1 LKLSQFQDLLLTLA
15 EQHPEFEA
23 FNKCTEFEK
32 VIMADPARQVP
43 NIDFLLKDINQ
54 LLVKMTALFV
64 IVKQN
69 ESFTRFFGI
78 DAQSIEA
85 ETHSKSTTPM
95 KA

>member
-1 LKLSQFQDLLLTLA
+1 MV

-23 FNKCTEFEK
+23 FNKCTEFEQ
-32 VIMADPARQVP
+32 VIMVDPARQVP
-43 NIDFLLKDINQ
+43 NIEFLLKNINQ

-69 ESFTRFFGI
+69 ESFMRFFGI
-78 DAQSIEA
+78 DAESLEEEA
-85 ETHSKSTTPM
+85 KSRTTTPM

>member
-1 LKLSQFQDLLLTLA
+1 MSQFQDLLLTLA

-32 VIMADPARQVP
+32 VIMVDPARQVP
-43 NIDFLLKDINQ
+43 NIDFLLKNVNQ

-69 ESFTRFFGI
+69 QSFMRFFGI
-78 DAQSIEA
+78 DTESLEEEA
-85 ETHSKSTTPM
+85 TSKSTTPM
-95 KA
+95 KAQ